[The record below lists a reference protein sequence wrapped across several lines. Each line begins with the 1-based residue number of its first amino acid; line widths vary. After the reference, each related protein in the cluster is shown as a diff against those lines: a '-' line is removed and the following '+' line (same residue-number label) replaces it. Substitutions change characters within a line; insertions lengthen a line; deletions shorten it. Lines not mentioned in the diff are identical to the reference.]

1 MLYLTGNSNNLIY
14 ANVSANKELSNP
26 TYLMSLTH
34 QQTGK
39 KWSFI
44 PQNVTS
50 YSGNPYNKRYDLFE
64 FNFIS
69 GGTENLTGGT
79 LGWYW
84 TNSPNYSY
92 DDVRYKGTGKSYPK
106 MNLWTPTLNFFTVQF
121 DWADTNDRMDDVN
134 DTGFTTTINDLP
146 FTGVTN
152 VVRQT
157 RGGGTDEGRMAMV
170 VATAPVPLEDVYK
183 ISYTGTSTGGTSM
196 TGTIYVPNGITV
208 SSMEPWKY
216 YGDTSAVYTTTY
228 PVTHLNTPDIKVD
241 EIGEFSYSIYEQ
253 INPIN
258 LNPALAY
265 NQLDVGIAYIT
276 ELFSDVFYDNPEVS
290 EVYDPDL
297 GY

>member
-50 YSGNPYNKRYDLFE
+50 YSGNPYNTRYDLFE

-69 GGTENLTGGT
+69 GGTENLTAGALAWYYQEPPSLVYQDARYSGT
-79 LGWYW
+79 AE
-84 TNSPNYSY
+84 SY
-92 DDVRYKGTGKSYPK
+92 IQIHS
-106 MNLWTPTLNFFTVQF
+106 
-121 DWADTNDRMDDVN
+121 
-134 DTGFTTTINDLP
+134 I
-146 FTGVTN
+146 
-152 VVRQT
+152 
-157 RGGGTDEGRMAMV
+157 
-170 VATAPVPLEDVYK
+170 
-183 ISYTGTSTGGTSM
+183 
-196 TGTIYVPNGITV
+196 VPNLFGVYRWIYDFDNSTEQITGATMTLSGVGIFNNIQI
-208 SSMEPWKY
+208 SSNFGNRSTIQSNAMSVLNYQLDGLLSISATTNLGNIITSNTYVTSLQNSSNVMPWTF
-216 YGDTSAVYTTTY
+216 YGDTTLETANKNYPITY
-228 PVTHLNTPDIKVD
+228 IDTPDIKVD

-258 LNPALAY
+258 LNTALSY
-265 NQLDVGIAYIT
+265 NQLEVGIAYIT